1 MMIVKSCQTFVYPRL
16 KLSPPQITAAAV
28 QVIALADLLFLLY
41 ITVFNI
47 CVCLGLTD
55 YPVEVTTRSLAGFL
69 G

>member
-1 MMIVKSCQTFVYPRL
+1 MRL
-16 KLSPPQITAAAV
+16 WPPQITAAAV